1 MLRTRIRTFVLT
13 AASALFLLAPASASA
28 QVDMFLRIDG
38 IKGESVD
45 AFNRD
50 AIDVLAWSWGTSTG
64 TARTGRGPVPAACIQ
79 DLSLTKWVDA
89 ASPQIIMNGVTG
101 TVASDAV
108 LSMRKGGES
117 NRTDFLVLQMTN
129 VKVTSYQTGGS
140 GGENRLTE
148 HVTLRFDSLRGEY
161 RRQNER
167 GGYAPPVVFTIGGA
181 VCR

>member
-1 MLRTRIRTFVLT
+1 MFNDHIRALVLS
-13 AASALFLLAPASASA
+13 AASAFVLLAPTSAFA
-28 QVDMFLRIDG
+28 QVDMFLRING

-50 AIDVLAWSWGTSTG
+50 AIDVLSWSWGTSTG
-64 TARTGRGPVPAACIQ
+64 TARTVRGPVPAACIQ
-79 DLSLTKWVDA
+79 DLKLTKWIDT

-108 LSMRKGGES
+108 LSMRRSGEG

-129 VKVTSYQTGGS
+129 VTVTSYQTGGS
-140 GGENRLTE
+140 GGEDRLTE
-148 HVTLRFDSLRGEY
+148 NVTLRFDSLRGEY

-167 GGYAPPVVFTIGGA
+167 GGYDPPVVFSIGGA
-181 VCR
+181 ACR